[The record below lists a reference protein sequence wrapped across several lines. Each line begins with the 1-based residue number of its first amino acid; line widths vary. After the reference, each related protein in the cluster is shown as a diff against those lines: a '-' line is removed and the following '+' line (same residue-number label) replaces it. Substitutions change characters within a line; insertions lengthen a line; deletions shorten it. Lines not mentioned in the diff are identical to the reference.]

1 MPWYWRFLMR
11 LALALATTVRP
22 GLFSEPEREN
32 GRAAWLLGASFIS
45 EGAIPFAAKDPMRV
59 IPACMVGGALTGA
72 LSMLFGCELMAPH
85 GGLFVLFIPHAISNV
100 MMYIVA
106 IAAGSLLTGV
116 AYAMLKRGEEQAK
129 LATA

>member
-1 MPWYWRFLMR
+1 
-11 LALALATTVRP
+11 
-22 GLFSEPEREN
+22 
-32 GRAAWLLGASFIS
+32 
-45 EGAIPFAAKDPMRV
+45 
-59 IPACMVGGALTGA
+59 
-72 LSMLFGCELMAPH
+72 MAPH

-116 AYAMLKRGEEQAK
+116 SYAMLKRGEEQAK